1 MGELNLARK
10 KRLPV
15 LRSAEIAECGLC
27 SMAMVARYHG
37 HDVDLNGLRQ
47 RFQVSASGAS
57 LRSIMALADGLGFS
71 TRAVRLDLD
80 HLKDLK
86 TPAILHW
93 NLNHF
98 VVLKSVS
105 KSSVVIHDPARG
117 ARQLSFDEISNHFTG
132 VALELT
138 PAKDFKKVEARS
150 PTKLRSL
157 WAKMDGFWQ
166 ALAQVLLLSVL
177 LQLAVFAAPF
187 YLQLSIDSA
196 IQTGD
201 HDLMTV
207 LAVGF
212 GGLLFIQVL
221 IAAIRSWTLRA
232 TGFLFGFQ
240 MTGNLVR
247 HLMRLPLE
255 YFEKRH
261 VGDILSRVQS
271 IRPIR
276 DALTTGLAATVI
288 DGAMAILVAGILFAY
303 SPLLASVVLGALII
317 SAVTTVAL
325 YPAQR
330 AREEEQI
337 LASAKEQSHLIET
350 VRANTT
356 IKLMGRET
364 EREAAWRNLLADSIN
379 AGFSFVKYQIGMTS
393 VQTFFTG
400 LSTIVVVYFA
410 ANMIVDGSGFSIGML
425 YAFLSYRQILST
437 RFIAL
442 VNELIRFRYLT
453 LHLDR
458 VGDIIQAE
466 SDSSDSLLPV
476 EVEGNVELVDLSF
489 RYGMSDPLVFDG
501 VSMSIT
507 AGEFI
512 ALTGRSGGGKST
524 LVKLMLGLYPPTAGE
539 LILDDCAATPEL
551 WRSWRENIGVV
562 SQDDHLLSG
571 TIADNI
577 AFFDPN
583 LDMERV
589 REVAALARIDS
600 DIERMPMKYLS
611 LIGDMG
617 AALSGGQRQR
627 LLIARALYRNPKVLF
642 LDEGTAN
649 LDPHT
654 EEEIAD
660 LIAGMDITRIVVAHR
675 PALIR
680 RAETVYNV
688 GDGGIRL
695 VTDSVS
701 SEPDSVRANGVGA

>member
-1 MGELNLARK
+1 V
-10 KRLPV
+10 V
-15 LRSAEIAECGLC
+15 LR
-27 SMAMVARYHG
+27 
-37 HDVDLNGLRQ
+37 N
-47 RFQVSASGAS
+47 
-57 LRSIMALADGLGFS
+57 
-71 TRAVRLDLD
+71 
-80 HLKDLK
+80 
-86 TPAILHW
+86 
-93 NLNHF
+93 
-98 VVLKSVS
+98 VS
-105 KSSVVIHDPARG
+105 KSSVFIHDPARG
-117 ARQLSFDEISNHFTG
+117 GRQLSFDETSNHFTG

-138 PAKDFKKVEARS
+138 PAKDFKKLEARS

-157 WAKMDGFWQ
+157 WSKMDGFWQ
-166 ALAQVLLLSVL
+166 ALAQVVLLSVL

-196 IQTGD
+196 IQSGD

-207 LAVGF
+207 LVVGF
-212 GGLLFIQVL
+212 GGVLFVQVV

-232 TGFLFGFQ
+232 TGFLVGFQ

-276 DALTTGLAATVI
+276 DALTTGLTATVI
-288 DGAMAILVAGILFAY
+288 DGAMAIIVAGILIAY
-303 SPLLASVVLGALII
+303 SPLLASIVLAALAI
-317 SAVTTVAL
+317 SAVTTIAL

-337 LASAKEQSHLIET
+337 LANAKEQSHLIET

-364 EREAAWRNLLADSIN
+364 EREAAWRNLLADTVN

-393 VQTFFTG
+393 AQTFFTG
-400 LSTIVVVYFA
+400 LSSILVVYYA
-410 ANMIVDGSGFSIGML
+410 VNMILNGSGFSIGML

-466 SDSSDSLLPV
+466 SDGSDSPIPL
-476 EVEGNVELVDLSF
+476 EVRGDVELVDLSF
-489 RYGMSDPLVFDG
+489 RYGMSDPLVFEG
-501 VSMSIT
+501 VSMSIE
-507 AGEFI
+507 AGDFV

-524 LVKLMLGLYPPTAGE
+524 LVKLMLGLYPPTSGE
-539 LILDDCAATPEL
+539 LVLDGCAATPEL

-583 LDMERV
+583 LDMDRV

-600 DIERMPMKYLS
+600 DIESMPMKFLS

-627 LLIARALYRNPKVLF
+627 LLIARALYRHPKVLF

-649 LDPHT
+649 LDLHT

-660 LIAGMDITRIVVAHR
+660 LIADMDITRIVVAHR

-680 RAETVYNV
+680 RAERIYDV
-688 GDGGIRL
+688 GNGGIRL
-695 VTDSVS
+695 TTIPASADA
-701 SEPDSVRANGVGA
+701 DGLTANGIGV